1 MTEIKKRAKNAP
13 KTPEALERQKKHWF
27 GQPEANPHI
36 SNNSMRNFYRWVE
49 SVATMQELRDYIADK
64 ANPYVRRRFI
74 QCFMKCEKVSDFFE
88 LTNQTHGYP
97 KSEVQA
103 VQRVEIE
110 LTHDVAPVDN
120 DNDNDNDKIE

>member
-1 MTEIKKRAKNAP
+1 MTEIKKKAKNAP

-27 GQPEANPHI
+27 GQPDANPHV

-49 SVATMQELRDYIADK
+49 SEATMQELRDYIADK
-64 ANPYVRRRFI
+64 ERPYVRRRFI

-97 KSEVQA
+97 KSEVRANQKL
-103 VQRVEIE
+103 EIE
-110 LTHDVAPVDN
+110 LIHDVAPATQSN
-120 DNDNDNDKIE
+120 ES